1 MRRHGVRAAWIRV
14 GEGGKRCVYVEII
27 FISRMYEYCRGCI
40 IMHTFIHMSPYVRCA
55 AAYFIGMYVSMY
67 SAHGSVSIVAG
78 DKA

>member
-27 FISRMYEYCRGCI
+27 FISRMYAYCYQNI
-40 IMHTFIHMSPYVRCA
+40 IMHIFIYISPYLLCA
-55 AAYFIGMYVSMY
+55 AAYFIGMYVSVY

-78 DKA
+78 DAA